1 MSANDDETTEEQI
14 THPES
19 GIPLGSLGEA
29 TVRIDVDEETY
40 ERLHEE
46 FCRAVERGYADGFDT
61 FAYNHCSTSS
71 CVTVDGE
78 PVDPDVTEE

>member
-1 MSANDDETTEEQI
+1 MSANDDETTEEQ
-14 THPES
+14 PQSEL
-19 GIPLGSLGEA
+19 GRPLEPLGEA

-46 FCRAVERGYADGFDT
+46 YCRAVEHGYPDGLFT
-61 FAYNHCSTSS
+61 FAHNHCSTSS
-71 CVTVDGE
+71 YVTVDGE